1 VTTAAE
7 REPIRLSCQTAET
20 EEDAMTE
27 WIDGF
32 AETLGLEPLRASE
45 TERLLSSARD
55 VAHRVER
62 RITPLS
68 TFLLG
73 MAVAEGIAKGATR
86 DVALDETLAALGR
99 ALPEATE
106 APG

>member
-1 VTTAAE
+1 
-7 REPIRLSCQTAET
+7 
-20 EEDAMTE
+20 MTE

-32 AETLGLEPLRASE
+32 AETLGIEPLSVPE
-45 TERLLSSARD
+45 TERLLGAARD

-73 MAVAEGIAKGATR
+73 IAVAEGMSKGATR
-86 DVALDETLAALGR
+86 DAAMDDTLATLGR